1 MYFTFHNIYYATFIW
16 VFLMRR
22 FLKKT
27 ILLGS
32 GDFANLKFVN
42 FFYFCREIK
51 MEKIQFL
58 LALDI

>member
-1 MYFTFHNIYYATFIW
+1 
-16 VFLMRR
+16 MRR